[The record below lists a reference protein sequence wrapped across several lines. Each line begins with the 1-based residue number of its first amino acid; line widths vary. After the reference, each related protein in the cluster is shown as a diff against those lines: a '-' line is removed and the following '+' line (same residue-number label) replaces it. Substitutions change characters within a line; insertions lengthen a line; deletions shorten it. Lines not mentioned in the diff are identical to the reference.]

1 MQVSRICFQSLFDL
15 WKLWLFWVLPAL
27 ITRAV
32 QTGPGSKT
40 VTQNTK
46 LPPRCIP
53 ILFKLEFLETLFLDN
68 CFLTS
73 VCIHT
78 APSRKPHKFC
88 QNCKGQLDTSIV
100 FHHLVVHVQPVNRH
114 FDKTCAS
121 LWNLITGKKVIYPQG
136 LSFHKLFFWC
146 YAVQLISS
154 FIWFWIQNN
163 MTSLTIYYLEFFT
176 GKHIHRSRNTNLMV
190 TPNPSSSNGFPLC
203 PAQLLSIALLFFK
216 ASSSILFLQIQM
228 KKSPEKIFLLVVD
241 VNWAWASEL
250 IRLNDQ
256 HLLNGCK

>member
-1 MQVSRICFQSLFDL
+1 MPVSRICFQSLFDL

-78 APSRKPHKFC
+78 APLRRPNRLC
-88 QNCKGQLDTSIV
+88 QNCEGQLDTSIV
-100 FHHLVVHVQPVNRH
+100 FHHLVAYVQPVNKH
-114 FDKTCAS
+114 FNNTLAS
-121 LWNLITGKKVIYPQG
+121 LWNLITRKKVIYPLFSQA
-136 LSFHKLFFWC
+136 LFLMLCTSTYIQFHIILNTQQ
-146 YAVQLISS
+146 YD
-154 FIWFWIQNN
+154 
-163 MTSLTIYYLEFFT
+163 FT
-176 GKHIHRSRNTNLMV
+176 DH
-190 TPNPSSSNGFPLC
+190 
-203 PAQLLSIALLFFK
+203 LLFGVFHR
-216 ASSSILFLQIQM
+216 QT
-228 KKSPEKIFLLVVD
+228 
-241 VNWAWASEL
+241 
-250 IRLNDQ
+250 
-256 HLLNGCK
+256 HT